1 MPSAF
6 GHVAPVVALATA
18 FWTPQA
24 PKRLWVAG
32 VLVALAPDLDV
43 LGFGLGI
50 PYQHPLGHRGL
61 SHSLP
66 FAAAVAGVL
75 VLALFS
81 RSAPGFSR
89 ARAFAFLFLATASHG
104 ILDAFTNGGLG
115 VALLSP
121 FDQSRWFAPFRPI
134 EVSPLGVSAFF
145 SSRGAAV
152 LGSELRWLWLP
163 FLLLTVAI
171 AGARRARQRRTA

>member
-6 GHVAPVVALATA
+6 GHVAPVVALTTA

-24 PKRLWVAG
+24 PKRLWIAG
-32 VLVALAPDLDV
+32 ALAALAPDLDV
-43 LGFGLGI
+43 IAFGLGI

-61 SHSLP
+61 SHSIP
-66 FAAAVAGVL
+66 FAAAVAGAL
-75 VLALFS
+75 ALALFP
-81 RSAPGFSR
+81 RAAPGFSR

-121 FDQSRWFAPFRPI
+121 FDQTRWFAPFRPI
-134 EVSPLGVSAFF
+134 EVSPLGLAAFF
-145 SSRGAAV
+145 SDRGAAV
-152 LGSELRWLWLP
+152 LGSELGWLWLP
-163 FLLLTVAI
+163 FSSLAVAI
-171 AGARRARQRRTA
+171 AVARRARRG

>member
-1 MPSAF
+1 MPSSF
-6 GHVAPVVALATA
+6 GHVAPVVALATV
-18 FWTPQA
+18 FWTPQT

-32 VLVALAPDLDV
+32 TLAALAPDLDV
-43 LGFGLGI
+43 VGFGLGI

-75 VLALFS
+75 ALALFP
-81 RSAPGFSR
+81 RPAPGFSR

-104 ILDAFTNGGLG
+104 ILDAFTNGGRG

-121 FDQSRWFAPFRPI
+121 FDQTRWFAPFRPI
-134 EVSPLGVSAFF
+134 EVSPLDLSSFF

-152 LGSELRWLWLP
+152 LGSELRWLWPP
-163 FLLLTVAI
+163 FLSLAVAI
-171 AGARRARQRRTA
+171 AAARRARRD

>member
-1 MPSAF
+1 MPSPF

-32 VLVALAPDLDV
+32 ALAAIAPDLDV
-43 LGFGLGI
+43 IGFGLGV

-61 SHSLP
+61 SHSLA
-66 FAAAVAGVL
+66 FAAAMAGL
-75 VLALFS
+75 LTLALFP
-81 RSAPGFSR
+81 RAGTGFSR
-89 ARAFAFLFLATASHG
+89 ARAFAFLFLAAASHG

-121 FDQSRWFAPFRPI
+121 FDQTRWFAPFRPI
-134 EVSPLGVSAFF
+134 QVSPLGISAFF

-152 LGSELRWLWLP
+152 LASELRWLWFP
-163 FLLLTVAI
+163 LLSLAVAI
-171 AGARRARQRRTA
+171 AAARRK

>member
-6 GHVAPVVALATA
+6 GHIAPVVALATA
-18 FWTPQA
+18 LWTPQA

-32 VLVALAPDLDV
+32 ALAAVAPDLDV
-43 LGFGLGI
+43 LAFGLGI
-50 PYQHPLGHRGL
+50 PYHHPLGHRGL

-66 FAAAVAGVL
+66 FAAAMAGL
-75 VLALFS
+75 LALALFP
-81 RSAPGFSR
+81 RPAPGFSR
-89 ARAFAFLFLATASHG
+89 ARAFGFLFLATASHG

-121 FDQSRWFAPFRPI
+121 FDQTRWFAPFRPI

-152 LGSELRWLWLP
+152 LASELPWLWLP
-163 FLLLTVAI
+163 FLSLAVAI
-171 AGARRARQRRTA
+171 AAARRK

>member
-18 FWTPQA
+18 FWTPEV

-32 VLVALAPDLDV
+32 ALAALAPDLDV
-43 LGFGLGI
+43 IGFGLGI

-66 FAAAVAGVL
+66 VAAAIAGL
-75 VLALFS
+75 LTLALFP
-81 RSAPGFSR
+81 RAGTGVR
-89 ARAFAFLFLATASHG
+89 ARAFVFLLLATASHG
-104 ILDAFTNGGLG
+104 ILDAFTNGGRG

-121 FDQSRWFAPFRPI
+121 FDQTRWFAPFRPI
-134 EVSPLGVSAFF
+134 QVSPLGISAFF
-145 SSRGAAV
+145 SSEGAAV
-152 LGSELRWLWLP
+152 LASELRWLWLP
-163 FLLLTVAI
+163 FLSLAAAI
-171 AGARRARQRRTA
+171 AGARRARRG